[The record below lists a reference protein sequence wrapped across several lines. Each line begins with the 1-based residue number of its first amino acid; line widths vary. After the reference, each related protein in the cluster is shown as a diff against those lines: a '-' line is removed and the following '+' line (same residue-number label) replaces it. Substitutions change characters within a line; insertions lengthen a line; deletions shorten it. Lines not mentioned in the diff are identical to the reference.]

1 MIAYEQAPN
10 WAGVKK
16 EIEERSLQ
24 GVPWGRKTGVGGGG
38 GEGGCRLCVDA
49 THWPTCNYPVT
60 NMSVTCQL
68 GYETNQIRFLH
79 LNASA
84 SITFACT

>member
-1 MIAYEQAPN
+1 M
-10 WAGVKK
+10 AGVKK
-16 EIEERSLQ
+16 EIGEQSLQ
-24 GVPWGRKTGVGGGG
+24 GVAWGRKTGVWGG

-49 THWPTCNYPVT
+49 THWPTCKINYLVT
-60 NMSVTCQL
+60 QNVSVTCQL
-68 GYETNQIRFLH
+68 CYETNEIR

>member
-24 GVPWGRKTGVGGGG
+24 GVPWGRKTGVGGGEGRG
-38 GEGGCRLCVDA
+38 GVDFVLMPPIGLLA
-49 THWPTCNYPVT
+49 II
-60 NMSVTCQL
+60 L
-68 GYETNQIRFLH
+68 
-79 LNASA
+79 
-84 SITFACT
+84 